1 MGISDLAKRMKE
13 GAASVGGGATAETT
27 YFDES
32 SQFSGTLHLRQSVRI
47 DGAIE
52 GEIEC
57 DQTVAIGPTG
67 RVTARIR
74 AQSVVVEGELHGDIE
89 ARGEITLHKTAKVI
103 GDLMTEG
110 IVVEKGAKVEG
121 RITIG
126 SAAPALPAS
135 TPRPAAVIPEYVRS
149 E

>member
-1 MGISDLAKRMKE
+1 MGFSDLAKRKKD
-13 GAASVGGGATAETT
+13 GTGSASGGETT

-32 SQFSGTLHLRQSVRI
+32 STFSGTLHLRHGVRI
-47 DGAIE
+47 EGSIE

-57 DQTVAIGPTG
+57 DETVTIGPSG

-74 AQSVVVEGELHGDIE
+74 AQTVVIEGELHGDIE
-89 ARGEITLHKTAKVI
+89 ARGEITLHKTAKVF
-103 GDLMTEG
+103 GDLTTEG

-126 SAAPALPAS
+126 SVQPALPANA
-135 TPRPAAVIPEYVRS
+135 PHPPPAIPEYVRP

>member
-1 MGISDLAKRMKE
+1 MGLGELAKRMKDGPA
-13 GAASVGGGATAETT
+13 GASGETT

-32 SQFSGTLHLRQSVRI
+32 AQFSGTLHLRQSVSI

-57 DQTVAIGPTG
+57 DQTVRIGPSG
-67 RVTARIR
+67 RVSARIR
-74 AQSVVVEGELHGDIE
+74 AQSVVIEGELHGDIE
-89 ARGEITLHKTAKVI
+89 ARGEITLHKTARVF
-103 GDLMTEG
+103 GDMTTEG

-126 SAAPALPAS
+126 SVPAPSAAAPKNLLAEVI
-135 TPRPAAVIPEYVRS
+135 RPE
-149 E
+149 

>member
-1 MGISDLAKRMKE
+1 MGLSDLAKRMKDG
-13 GAASVGGGATAETT
+13 GAAPGAET

-32 SQFSGTLHLRQSVRI
+32 AQFSGTLHLRQSVCI

-57 DQTVAIGPTG
+57 DQTVRIGPSG

-74 AQSVVVEGELHGDIE
+74 AQSVVIEGELHGDIE
-89 ARGEITLHKTAKVI
+89 ARGEITLHKTARVF
-103 GDLMTEG
+103 GDMTTEG

-126 SAAPALPAS
+126 CVSAPPAALPS
-135 TPRPAAVIPEYVRS
+135 GDPLPSFVRPE
-149 E
+149 

>member
-13 GAASVGGGATAETT
+13 GASGGNGGEAT

-47 DGAIE
+47 DGSIE

-57 DQTVAIGPTG
+57 DQSVTIGATG
-67 RVTARIR
+67 KVTARIR
-74 AQSVVVEGELHGDIE
+74 AQSVVIEGELHGDIE
-89 ARGEITLHKTAKVI
+89 ARGEITLHKTARVF
-103 GDLMTEG
+103 GDLTTEG

-126 SAAPALPAS
+126 TAQPAS
-135 TPRPAAVIPEYVRS
+135 LTSPVRPVAIPEYVRP

>member
-1 MGISDLAKRMKE
+1 MGLSDLAKRMKD
-13 GAASVGGGATAETT
+13 GPVPVPVGGGETT

-32 SQFSGTLHLRQSVRI
+32 AQFSGTLHLRQSVCI

-57 DQTVAIGPTG
+57 DQTVKIGPSG

-74 AQSVVVEGELHGDIE
+74 AQSVEIEGELHGDIE
-89 ARGEITLHKTAKVI
+89 ARGEITLHKTARVF
-103 GDLMTEG
+103 GDMTTEG

-121 RITIG
+121 RIIIGAVAG
-126 SAAPALPAS
+126 SAPAS
-135 TPRPAAVIPEYVRS
+135 APRPASPVPDYIRPE
-149 E
+149 

>member
-1 MGISDLAKRMKE
+1 MGISDLARRMKDPVA
-13 GAASVGGGATAETT
+13 GSAETT

-32 SQFSGTLHLRQSVRI
+32 AQFTGNLHLRQSVRI

-57 DQTVAIGPTG
+57 DQTVTIGPNG
-67 RVTARIR
+67 RVTAHIR
-74 AQSVVVEGELHGDIE
+74 AQTVVIEGELHGDIE
-89 ARGEITLHKTAKVI
+89 ARGEITLHKTARVF
-103 GDLMTEG
+103 GDMTTEG

-126 SAAPALPAS
+126 STSPAVPAA
-135 TPRPAAVIPEYVRS
+135 TPSRPATPIPEYVRPD
-149 E
+149 

>member
-1 MGISDLAKRMKE
+1 MGLSDLAKRMKDP
-13 GAASVGGGATAETT
+13 GAAPGGPETT

-32 SQFSGTLHLRQSVRI
+32 AQFSGTLHLRQSVCI

-57 DQTVAIGPTG
+57 DQTVKIGPSG

-74 AQSVVVEGELHGDIE
+74 AQTVVIEGELHGDIE
-89 ARGEITLHKTAKVI
+89 ARGEITLHKTARVF
-103 GDLMTEG
+103 GDMTTEG

-126 SAAPALPAS
+126 SVAAAPAALSAGLRKSDDVPGFI
-135 TPRPAAVIPEYVRS
+135 RPE
-149 E
+149 